1 MRLYYSPNSCALA
14 SHIILE
20 EVGADYS
27 LTLVDF
33 AKNEQKKAKYMG
45 INPKARVPSLQTK
58 DGILTETPAIL
69 FFLAQSFPEKRMAP
83 INNGF
88 RLAKAQAFNSYL
100 CSTVH
105 VAHAHLSRGERWSD
119 DKAAIASMTRKVPET
134 VGACFKLINDTMLDE
149 PWVLGSEYSICDAY
163 LFTLTRWLDR
173 DGVDRKKLP
182 RVDSHYL
189 RMVERTSVKN
199 IIHFHQ
205 T

>member
-27 LTLVDF
+27 LTLIDF
-33 AKNEQKKAKYMG
+33 AKNEQKNPEYMG
-45 INPKARVPSLQTK
+45 INPKARVPSLKTS

-69 FFLAQSFPEKRMAP
+69 FFLAQSFPEMRMAP
-83 INNGF
+83 LDNVF
-88 RLAKAQAFNSYL
+88 LLAKAQEFNSYL

-105 VAHAHLSRGERWSD
+105 VAHAHLSRGARWSD
-119 DKAAIASMTRKVPET
+119 DETAIASMTRKVPET
-134 VGACFKLINDTMLDE
+134 VGACFKLINDMMLEE
-149 PWVLGSEYSICDAY
+149 PWVLGKEYSICDAY

-182 RVDSHYL
+182 RVDSHYS
-189 RMVERTSVKN
+189 RMAERTAVKN
-199 IIHFHQ
+199 IIQFHQ